1 MISKNP
7 SISSTFAAQIP
18 TVEHEKPMSAK
29 RSLLAFTLI
38 AGLFTAAS
46 AMAQEAPSSTTDP
59 LRQPPGVAIDRYE
72 RAGEIW
78 RQMLPADI
86 KPWSADTPAQDSMP
100 TTLSRLAFENAFV
113 QLWTRPQLSLRDRSL
128 VTISML
134 VAQGSEKE
142 LALHVAS
149 GLRNGLTPEEI
160 EEVVYQA
167 TAYAS
172 FPRASQAA
180 GVVGRVL
187 AQERQDKG
195 E

>member
-1 MISKNP
+1 MLPP
-7 SISSTFAAQIP
+7 SIEPWIANP
-18 TVEHEKPMSAK
+18 TAPD
-29 RSLLAFTLI
+29 SL
-38 AGLFTAAS
+38 G
-46 AMAQEAPSSTTDP
+46 
-59 LRQPPGVAIDRYE
+59 
-72 RAGEIW
+72 
-78 RQMLPADI
+78 
-86 KPWSADTPAQDSMP
+86 

-113 QLWTRPQLSLRDRSL
+113 QLWTRPALSLRDRSL

-187 AQERQDKG
+187 AQERQQQSG
-195 E
+195 Q